1 MHRRELLSRSAAL
14 GLLAALPFPLG
25 AFSRAGWRGRRSAGL
40 GPDLPARALPRPAD
54 GGPIR
59 TAFLVS
65 SDTVVIDVAGPWEV
79 FTNVMPG
86 GRMDVATFRPYIV
99 AETTKPIVATGGLK
113 VVPDYTLET
122 APKPHVVVIPAQSGA
137 TPAMLDWIRQ
147 SARTADLT
155 MSVCTG
161 AFVLAKTG
169 LLNGRVATTHHDAYD
184 ELAKRYP
191 DVRVVR
197 GVRFVEDGP
206 FASSGGLSCGIDL
219 ALRVVERYYDR
230 KVAADV
236 AANMEYRD
244 QGWLH
249 PEAA

>member
-1 MHRRELLSRSAAL
+1 
-14 GLLAALPFPLG
+14 
-25 AFSRAGWRGRRSAGL
+25 
-40 GPDLPARALPRPAD
+40 
-54 GGPIR
+54 
-59 TAFLVS
+59 
-65 SDTVVIDVAGPWEV
+65 
-79 FTNVMPG
+79 
-86 GRMDVATFRPYIV
+86 MDVATFRPYIV

-122 APKPHVVVIPAQSGA
+122 APKPHVVVIPAQSDA

-184 ELAKRYP
+184 AFAKQYP

-206 FASSGGLSCGIDL
+206 LASSGGLSCGIDL

-249 PEAA
+249 PDAA